1 MLNIHKPFHQKYRPL
16 NLDELVGQEFISITL
31 KQALISQKIAPAY
44 LFNGPRGTGKTSSAR
59 IFAKS
64 LNCLTSKQPTP
75 NPCGKCELCIQ
86 IAEGNA
92 LDIIE
97 IDAASNTGV
106 ENIREIIDRARFAP
120 TQARWKV
127 YVIDECHMLST
138 AASNAL
144 LKTIEEPPERVIF
157 ILATTN
163 PERVINTIQS
173 RCQKFDF
180 KRISSNTIFHNLSA
194 IAKKESIKFED
205 QALKLIAKRSNG
217 GMRDAQSLLDQLSL
231 LPNGITAKNVQSLLG
246 EVSEN
251 DLTDLINALINNEPE
266 SLLISCNNLYN
277 AGNEPNEIL
286 VGLLNITRDLLLK
299 TLNNNYSEMYYTS
312 IEFQNELNKF
322 SYKISKNRIIDW
334 HNKLKNVDYQIK
346 TSDNPRLWLEIH
358 LTSLLEENINKTIIN
373 KKELINKQVIS
384 DDNRNHN
391 ESGNFNKKEL
401 INKQV
406 ISEDNKNHNESGDFN
421 KKELINKQ
429 VISEDNKNHNESGD
443 FNKKE
448 LINKQVISE
457 DNKNHNES
465 GDFNKKE
472 LINNQDINQNSKND
486 NQTDYLKEKWDL
498 ILSKLEL
505 PSTKMLLSQQAE
517 LASIDSNEV
526 LIALSPNWENM
537 IKSRKVIIENAI
549 KKVFGDKV
557 KLNFSSKKINITK
570 TAKLQEKEIKKLND
584 NKQKESTGFQN
595 SPSPTNKPKTEFYDN
610 SSKNLANFFN
620 GEIIDLDE

>member
-64 LNCLTSKQPTP
+64 LNCLSSKQPTP

-144 LKTIEEPPERVIF
+144 LKTIEEPPEKVVF

-180 KRISSNTIFHNLSA
+180 KRISSNTIFNNLSA
-194 IAKKESIKFED
+194 IANKESIKFED

-231 LPNGITAKNVQSLLG
+231 LPNGVTTKNVRSLLG

-251 DLTDLINALINNEPE
+251 DLTDLINALINNQPE
-266 SLLISCNNLYN
+266 SLLISCNNLYD

-312 IEFQNELNKF
+312 IEFQDELNKF
-322 SYKISKNRIIDW
+322 SYNISKNRIIDW

-358 LTSLLEENINKTIIN
+358 LTSLLEENINQSI
-373 KKELINKQVIS
+373 
-384 DDNRNHN
+384 
-391 ESGNFNKKEL
+391 FNKKEL
-401 INKQV
+401 INNQD
-406 ISEDNKNHNESGDFN
+406 INQNESGDFN
-421 KKELINKQ
+421 KKELINNQ
-429 VISEDNKNHNESGD
+429 DINQNESGD

-448 LINKQVISE
+448 LINNQDI
-457 DNKNHNES
+457 NQNES

-486 NQTDYLKEKWDL
+486 NQTDYLKEKWEL

-517 LASIDSNEV
+517 LASFDSNEV

-570 TAKLQEKEIKKLND
+570 TAKLQDKVIKKLND
-584 NKQKESTGFQN
+584 NNEKQSTAFQN
-595 SPSPTNKPKTEFYDN
+595 SPSPTNKPKPESYNN
-610 SSKNLANFFN
+610 SPKNLANFFN

>member
-64 LNCLTSKQPTP
+64 LNCLSSKQPTP

-144 LKTIEEPPERVIF
+144 LKTIEEPPERVVF

-180 KRISSNTIFHNLSA
+180 KRISSNTIFNNLSA
-194 IAKKESIKFED
+194 IANKESIKFED

-231 LPNGITAKNVQSLLG
+231 LPNGVTTKNVQSLLG

-266 SLLISCNNLYN
+266 SLLISCNNLYD

-322 SYKISKNRIIDW
+322 SYKISKNRIIEW

-384 DDNRNHN
+384 
-391 ESGNFNKKEL
+391 
-401 INKQV
+401 
-406 ISEDNKNHNESGDFN
+406 EDNKNQNESGDFN

-429 VISEDNKNHNESGD
+429 VISEDNKNQNESR
-443 FNKKE
+443 
-448 LINKQVISE
+448 
-457 DNKNHNES
+457 
-465 GDFNKKE
+465 DFNKKE
-472 LINNQDINQNSKND
+472 LINNKDINQNSQND
-486 NQTDYLKEKWDL
+486 NQTDYLKEKWEL

-557 KLNFSSKKINITK
+557 KLNFSSKKINSTK
-570 TAKLQEKEIKKLND
+570 PAKLQEKEIKKLND
-584 NKQKESTGFQN
+584 NKEKQSTGFQN
-595 SPSPTNKPKTEFYDN
+595 SPSPTNKPKTEFNDN

>member
-1 MLNIHKPFHQKYRPL
+1 MLNIHKPFHQKYRPRK
-16 NLDELVGQEFISITL
+16 LDELVGQEFISITL

-64 LNCLTSKQPTP
+64 LNCLSSEQPTP

-86 IAEGNA
+86 IADGNA

-144 LKTIEEPPERVIF
+144 LKTIEEPPERVVF

-180 KRISSNTIFHNLSA
+180 KRISSNTIFHNLSD
-194 IAKKESIKFED
+194 IANKESIKFED

-231 LPNGITAKNVQSLLG
+231 LPSGVTTKNVQNLLG

-251 DLTDLINALINNEPE
+251 DLTNLINALINNEPE
-266 SLLISCNNLYN
+266 SLLISCNNLYD
-277 AGNEPNEIL
+277 AGNEPHEIL

-299 TLNNNYSEMYYTS
+299 TLNNNYSDMYYTS
-312 IEFQNELNKF
+312 IDFQNELNKF
-322 SYKISKNRIIDW
+322 SYSISKNRIIEW
-334 HNKLKNVDYQIK
+334 HSKLKNVDYQIK

-358 LTSLLEENINKTIIN
+358 LTSLLEKNDNENIVNNVKNNNVNLNQKTIN
-373 KKELINKQVIS
+373 NKELITNKVIS
-384 DDNRNHN
+384 DNN
-391 ESGNFNKKEL
+391 KEL
-401 INKQV
+401 ITNKV
-406 ISEDNKNHNESGDFN
+406 ISDNSKNQNESATLN
-421 KKELINKQ
+421 RELINNK
-429 VISEDNKNHNESGD
+429 VISDISKNQNESATL
-443 FNKKE
+443 NR
-448 LINKQVISE
+448 
-457 DNKNHNES
+457 
-465 GDFNKKE
+465 E
-472 LINNQDINQNSKND
+472 LINNQDSNKNSQD
-486 NQTDYLKEKWDL
+486 DSQTDYLKEQWEL

-549 KKVFGDKV
+549 KKVFGDEV
-557 KLNFSSKKINITK
+557 KLNFSSKKININNTTK
-570 TAKLQEKEIKKLND
+570 SKEKVIKNLNENQER
-584 NKQKESTGFQN
+584 QSTNFQN
-595 SPSPTNKPKTEFYDN
+595 PLPSSNKPQTESYDN

>member
-64 LNCLTSKQPTP
+64 LNCLSSKQPTP

-144 LKTIEEPPERVIF
+144 LKTIEEPPERVVF

-180 KRISSNTIFHNLSA
+180 KRISSNTIFNNLSA
-194 IAKKESIKFED
+194 IANKESIKFED

-231 LPNGITAKNVQSLLG
+231 FPNGVTTKNVQSLLG

-251 DLTDLINALINNEPE
+251 DLTDLINALINNQPE
-266 SLLISCNNLYN
+266 SLLISCNNLYD
-277 AGNEPNEIL
+277 AGNEPNAIL

-299 TLNNNYSEMYYTS
+299 TINNNYSEMYYTS

-322 SYKISKNRIIDW
+322 SYNISKNRIIDW

-358 LTSLLEENINKTIIN
+358 LTSLLEENINQTIIN
-373 KKELINKQVIS
+373 KKELINNQ
-384 DDNRNHN
+384 D
-391 ESGNFNKKEL
+391 
-401 INKQV
+401 INQ
-406 ISEDNKNHNESGDFN
+406 
-421 KKELINKQ
+421 
-429 VISEDNKNHNESGD
+429 
-443 FNKKE
+443 
-448 LINKQVISE
+448 
-457 DNKNHNES
+457 NES

-472 LINNQDINQNSKND
+472 LINNQDINQNSQND
-486 NQTDYLKEKWDL
+486 NQTDYLKEKWEL

-570 TAKLQEKEIKKLND
+570 TAKLQDKVIKKAND
-584 NKQKESTGFQN
+584 NNEKQSTGFQN
-595 SPSPTNKPKTEFYDN
+595 SPSPTNIPKPESYNN
-610 SSKNLANFFN
+610 SPKNLANFFN
-620 GEIIDLDE
+620 GEIIELDE

>member
-64 LNCLTSKQPTP
+64 LNCLSSEQPTP

-144 LKTIEEPPERVIF
+144 LKTIEEPPERVVF

-180 KRISSNTIFHNLSA
+180 KRISSNTIFNNLSA
-194 IAKKESIKFED
+194 IANKESIKFED

-231 LPNGITAKNVQSLLG
+231 LPNGVTTKNVQSLLG

-251 DLTDLINALINNEPE
+251 DLTDLINALINNQPE
-266 SLLISCNNLYN
+266 SLLISCNNLYD

-299 TLNNNYSEMYYTS
+299 TLNNNYSEIYYTS

-322 SYKISKNRIIDW
+322 SYKISKNRIIEW

-384 DDNRNHN
+384 
-391 ESGNFNKKEL
+391 
-401 INKQV
+401 
-406 ISEDNKNHNESGDFN
+406 EDNKNQNESR
-421 KKELINKQ
+421 
-429 VISEDNKNHNESGD
+429 
-443 FNKKE
+443 
-448 LINKQVISE
+448 
-457 DNKNHNES
+457 
-465 GDFNKKE
+465 DFNKKE

-486 NQTDYLKEKWDL
+486 NQTDYLKAKWEL

-557 KLNFSSKKINITK
+557 KLNFSSKKINSTK
-570 TAKLQEKEIKKLND
+570 PAKLQEKEIKKLND
-584 NKQKESTGFQN
+584 NKEKQSTGFQN
-595 SPSPTNKPKTEFYDN
+595 SPSPTNKPKPESYNN
-610 SSKNLANFFN
+610 SPKNLANFFN

>member
-64 LNCLTSKQPTP
+64 LNCLSSKQPTP

-144 LKTIEEPPERVIF
+144 LKTIEEPPERVVF

-194 IAKKESIKFED
+194 IANKESIKFED

-231 LPNGITAKNVQSLLG
+231 LPNGVTTKNVQNLLG

-251 DLTDLINALINNEPE
+251 DLTDLINALINNQPE
-266 SLLISCNNLYN
+266 SLLISCNNLYD

-299 TLNNNYSEMYYTS
+299 TLNNNYSEIYYTS

-322 SYKISKNRIIDW
+322 SYKISKNRIIEW

-384 DDNRNHN
+384 
-391 ESGNFNKKEL
+391 
-401 INKQV
+401 
-406 ISEDNKNHNESGDFN
+406 EDNKNQNESR
-421 KKELINKQ
+421 
-429 VISEDNKNHNESGD
+429 
-443 FNKKE
+443 
-448 LINKQVISE
+448 
-457 DNKNHNES
+457 
-465 GDFNKKE
+465 DFNKKE

-486 NQTDYLKEKWDL
+486 NQTDYLKEKWEL

-557 KLNFSSKKINITK
+557 KLNFSSKKINSTK
-570 TAKLQEKEIKKLND
+570 PAKLQEKEIKKLNE
-584 NKQKESTGFQN
+584 NKEKQSTGFQN

>member
-64 LNCLTSKQPTP
+64 LNCLSSKQPTP

-144 LKTIEEPPERVIF
+144 LKTIEEPPEKVVF

-180 KRISSNTIFHNLSA
+180 KRISSNTIFNNLSA
-194 IAKKESIKFED
+194 IANKESIKFED

-231 LPNGITAKNVQSLLG
+231 LPNGVTTKNVRSLLG

-251 DLTDLINALINNEPE
+251 DLTDLINALINNQPE
-266 SLLISCNNLYN
+266 SLLISCNNLYD

-312 IEFQNELNKF
+312 IEFQNELSKF
-322 SYKISKNRIIDW
+322 SYNISKNRIIDW

-358 LTSLLEENINKTIIN
+358 LTSLLEENINQSI
-373 KKELINKQVIS
+373 
-384 DDNRNHN
+384 
-391 ESGNFNKKEL
+391 FNKKEL
-401 INKQV
+401 INNQD
-406 ISEDNKNHNESGDFN
+406 INQNESGDFN
-421 KKELINKQ
+421 KKELINNQ
-429 VISEDNKNHNESGD
+429 D
-443 FNKKE
+443 
-448 LINKQVISE
+448 INQ
-457 DNKNHNES
+457 NES

-486 NQTDYLKEKWDL
+486 NQTDYLKEKWEL

-517 LASIDSNEV
+517 LASFDSNEV

-570 TAKLQEKEIKKLND
+570 TAKLQDKVIKKLND
-584 NKQKESTGFQN
+584 NNEKQSTAFQN
-595 SPSPTNKPKTEFYDN
+595 SPSPTNKPKPESYNN
-610 SSKNLANFFN
+610 SPKNLANFFN

>member
-16 NLDELVGQEFISITL
+16 NLDELVGQEFTSITL

-64 LNCLTSKQPTP
+64 LNCLSSKQPTP

-144 LKTIEEPPERVIF
+144 LKTIEEPPERVVF

-194 IAKKESIKFED
+194 IANKESIKFED

-231 LPNGITAKNVQSLLG
+231 LPNGVTTKNVRSLLG

-251 DLTDLINALINNEPE
+251 DLTDLINALINNQPE
-266 SLLISCNNLYN
+266 SLLISCNNLYD

-312 IEFQNELNKF
+312 IEFQDELNKF
-322 SYKISKNRIIDW
+322 SYNISKNRIIDW

-358 LTSLLEENINKTIIN
+358 LTSLLEENINQSI
-373 KKELINKQVIS
+373 
-384 DDNRNHN
+384 
-391 ESGNFNKKEL
+391 FNKKEL
-401 INKQV
+401 INNQ
-406 ISEDNKNHNESGDFN
+406 D
-421 KKELINKQ
+421 INQ
-429 VISEDNKNHNESGD
+429 
-443 FNKKE
+443 
-448 LINKQVISE
+448 
-457 DNKNHNES
+457 NES

-486 NQTDYLKEKWDL
+486 NQTDYLKEKWEL

-517 LASIDSNEV
+517 LASFDSNEV

-570 TAKLQEKEIKKLND
+570 TAKLQDKVIKKLND
-584 NKQKESTGFQN
+584 NNEKQSTAFQN
-595 SPSPTNKPKTEFYDN
+595 SPSPTYKPKPESYNN
-610 SSKNLANFFN
+610 SPKNLANFFN

>member
-59 IFAKS
+59 VFAKS
-64 LNCLTSKQPTP
+64 LNCLSSEQPTP

-86 IAEGNA
+86 ITDGNA

-106 ENIREIIDRARFAP
+106 ENIREIIDKARFAP

-144 LKTIEEPPERVIF
+144 LKTIEEPPEKVVF

-194 IAKKESIKFED
+194 IANKESIKFED

-231 LPNGITAKNVQSLLG
+231 LPDGVTTKNVQNLLG

-251 DLTDLINALINNEPE
+251 DLINLINALINNEPE
-266 SLLISCNNLYN
+266 SLLISCNNLYDV
-277 AGNEPNEIL
+277 GNEPNEIL

-299 TLNNNYSEMYYTS
+299 TLNNNYSEIYYTS

-322 SYKISKNRIIDW
+322 SNKISKSRIIDW

-358 LTSLLEENINKTIIN
+358 LTSLLEENINQIIVN
-373 KKELINKQVIS
+373 KKELINNQVTP
-384 DDNRNHN
+384 
-391 ESGNFNKKEL
+391 
-401 INKQV
+401 
-406 ISEDNKNHNESGDFN
+406 EDNKNQNESEDFN
-421 KKELINKQ
+421 KKELINNQ
-429 VISEDNKNHNESGD
+429 VTPEDNKNQNESED
-443 FNKKE
+443 FNKK
-448 LINKQVISE
+448 K
-457 DNKNHNES
+457 
-465 GDFNKKE
+465 

-486 NQTDYLKEKWDL
+486 NQTDYLKEKWEL

-517 LASIDSNEV
+517 LASIDSNEI

-557 KLNFSSKKINITK
+557 KLNFSSKKININNTS
-570 TAKLQEKEIKKLND
+570 KLQERVIKKSNE
-584 NKQKESTGFQN
+584 NKERQSTDFQN
-595 SPSPTNKPKTEFYDN
+595 SPSPTNKPQPGSYDN